1 MPMSV
6 PSATMRSPRM
16 ATACASGILSST
28 VTILPLRNTRE
39 AGSTA
44 GVWLKAPTS
53 RVNKIL
59 MCFTIAI
66 LPLCDNQIHADYSNG
81 CRRRDGGA
89 LDGRVWFPLVT
100 NSSSPAHHLDAHTT
114 AWKCDSDHA
123 DWNPVVHRA
132 WLRCVFRPGYR
143 HLRSRGGL
151 GPAQGVSLPR
161 SEFQRLVRPEPSR
174 RARVG
179 AVRERSDRERDHQR
193 MATVGTVRGDVD
205 PCVAAHP
212 QQRLGRPAQR
222 S

>member
-28 VTILPLRNTRE
+28 VTILPLRKTSV

-44 GVWLKAPTS
+44 GVWLKKPTS

-89 LDGRVWFPLVT
+89 LDGRVWFSLVT
-100 NSSSPAHHLDAHTT
+100 NAGSPAHHLDAYTS

-123 DWNPVVHRA
+123 HRHPVIHRA
-132 WLRCVFRPGYR
+132 GLRCVFRPDYR
-143 HLRSRGGL
+143 HLRSRRSVGGT
-151 GPAQGVSLPR
+151 QGVSL
-161 SEFQRLVRPEPSR
+161 
-174 RARVG
+174 
-179 AVRERSDRERDHQR
+179 
-193 MATVGTVRGDVD
+193 
-205 PCVAAHP
+205 
-212 QQRLGRPAQR
+212 
-222 S
+222 